1 MINLNAGMYINKS
14 FQMLSIILISIFFFS
29 GCKPKTKTSIQ
40 TSDAYLIND
49 FYQDKDYPA
58 GIIELQVPIPS
69 TDIKIY
75 GFEYTANG
83 QGPHPTLIMLHG
95 NPGNERN
102 LDIAQNLRKGGYN
115 VVYFDF
121 RGSWG
126 SKGEFTFENNIA
138 DTKALINYLSDP
150 SRVEELRI
158 DTNKIAL
165 FGHNTG
171 GAIALMAGLE
181 DRRIKG
187 VASLSLFN
195 PYRVIKS
202 PTGMMNMV
210 SMKEYLSTLG
220 MLNINSDYFL
230 KEMIANVDRYNLEKY
245 IGQSNKS
252 ILVIDEYEA
261 NNYLNRFK
269 KKGNIQYEIWDTD
282 IAFSN
287 KRTALVRR
295 LKDWLDQD
303 LHFTEIRKTS
313 YIK

>member
-1 MINLNAGMYINKS
+1 MIILKAKMLMKKS
-14 FQMLSIILISIFFFS
+14 FQILGLLLLSTLILGS
-29 GCKPKTKTSIQ
+29 CKSKTKTSIKI
-40 TSDAYLIND
+40 SDAYLVKD
-49 FYQDKDYPA
+49 FEQDKDYPA
-58 GIIELQVPIPS
+58 GIIELQIPIPE

-83 QGPHPTLIMLHG
+83 RGPHPTLVFLHG

-102 LDIAQNLRKGGYN
+102 LDIAQNLRKVGYN
-115 VVYFDF
+115 IIYFDF

-138 DTKALINYLSDP
+138 DTKAVINYLTDP
-150 SRVEELRI
+150 ENVRELRI

-171 GAIALMAGLE
+171 AAVALMAGL
-181 DRRIKG
+181 DDPRIKG
-187 VASLSLFN
+187 IASLSLFN

-202 PTGMMNMV
+202 PTGAINL
-210 SMKEYLSTLG
+210 SNMKEYLATLG
-220 MLNINSDYFL
+220 MLNINADQFL
-230 KEMIANVDRYNLEKY
+230 KEMVANVNRYNLEKY
-245 IGQSNKS
+245 LSLTNKY

-261 NNYLNRFK
+261 NDYLK
-269 KKGNIQYEIWDTD
+269 KLKGKPNVNYEIWDTD

-295 LKDWLDQD
+295 LKDWLD
-303 LHFTEIRKTS
+303 LNINPVAPIKPEYRK
-313 YIK
+313 